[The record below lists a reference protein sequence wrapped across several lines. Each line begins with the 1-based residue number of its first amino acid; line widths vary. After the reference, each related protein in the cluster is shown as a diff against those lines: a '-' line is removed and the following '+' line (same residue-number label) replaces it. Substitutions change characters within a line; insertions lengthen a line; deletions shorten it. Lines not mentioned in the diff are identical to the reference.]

1 MKFKFNKKEA
11 VKIIQSTKNLNT
23 DHVDQQDLTEA
34 AILSVKQ
41 MRKNMLNNGGDKVKA
56 IIQEYLPNENISI
69 QEIRSLEERIN
80 KKVKKYEL
88 TRNANQLEEIFH
100 LIHLWGGNTGRNIY
114 VMGGGFNKNIKIP
127 SYKKLIDTAIDFS
140 RIDELV
146 NQISVFKTK
155 SSNICTIYHKTY
167 KIF

>member
-11 VKIIQSTKNLNT
+11 VKIIQSTKNFNT

-80 KKVKKYEL
+80 KKL
-88 TRNANQLEEIFH
+88 
-100 LIHLWGGNTGRNIY
+100 
-114 VMGGGFNKNIKIP
+114 KNM
-127 SYKKLIDTAIDFS
+127 S
-140 RIDELV
+140 
-146 NQISVFKTK
+146 
-155 SSNICTIYHKTY
+155 
-167 KIF
+167 

>member
-41 MRKNMLNNGGDKVKA
+41 MRKIMLNNGGDKIKA

-69 QEIRSLEERIN
+69 NLEI
-80 KKVKKYEL
+80 
-88 TRNANQLEEIFH
+88 
-100 LIHLWGGNTGRNIY
+100 LILFST
-114 VMGGGFNKNIKIP
+114 
-127 SYKKLIDTAIDFS
+127 IDAI
-140 RIDELV
+140 I
-146 NQISVFKTK
+146 
-155 SSNICTIYHKTY
+155 
-167 KIF
+167 